1 MASRPDTDVPDG
13 VRPAMSS
20 ALATRPTSFLLA
32 WFYGAVFSKV
42 AVDPEWVRELRALSD
57 RGSVVYVL
65 RSRSYLD
72 FFALSYFVD
81 RFALPTIAFVMHLGL
96 WLLEPFLRGTFWSGL
111 FGKRPPERATLE
123 QAVRD
128 GRSALLFLRAPAA
141 VGLAGR
147 TRRGEAV
154 SLDHV
159 RWLVEEQRKS
169 ERPILL
175 VPQVIVWGRSP
186 DQVETGV
193 FDQLF
198 GRSDYPGR
206 FRVFAQFFWY
216 LRRAILRAGEPL
228 DLARILAD
236 NDALG
241 AQKLDEEALVN
252 RIHWT
257 LATRLD
263 RERRVILGPRARSPE
278 RTIEEVLR
286 HPHVRSAIDDAAQRE
301 KKPVDEVTA
310 VARRD
315 MVRLAARPAPWLFPW
330 AERVMDAVFNRIYD
344 GIEVDEEGLKRIREA
359 ARTGPVVL
367 LPSHKSHLDYL
378 LMSYVCWRAGMAIPL
393 IAAGDNL
400 AFWPAGPM
408 LRRFGAFFIRRSFGG
423 ARLYTTLVDTYLRK
437 LLSQW
442 TTIEFFIEGG
452 RSRTG
457 KLLSPKLGLLTMI
470 TEAAESTA
478 TDVAYVPISIGYERV
493 VEERSFVHELSG
505 GEKKAEDAGQLASS
519 LPRVLAS
526 RYGRAYIQVGE
537 IQRFRSSKAPA
548 IEPSSDEPRDNPRPE
563 SVRPPSAKRA
573 LIDRANA
580 RRAEA
585 QVLADRVMREINR
598 ATPVT
603 PAALVATALLSC
615 RRGGMPRE
623 ELLEHIDALVSDLRA
638 AGARF
643 ASALAVGYEGG
654 RRPYRVDAIDQVIAL
669 FVDGKSLEVH
679 GPAHDAIYHVPEARR
694 IALDYYKNNLLHF
707 FVPRS
712 IVATAA
718 LAATSRDASAA
729 TTAHE
734 RSATVRAVR
743 EEYDALCAMF
753 AKEFAFDSDRER
765 EFSSALAGATSRGDL
780 VLDGARERVTIA
792 DRAAIERLR
801 FDAGML
807 RNFVEA
813 WWLTARAA
821 ELLDKGSIP
830 AKELVNKALSLG
842 QRWLLTG
849 ELTRREAVTRP
860 LVERAFAQWREAG
873 VLVGGDSGP
882 QRRTE
887 RFSERSALD
896 ALVREVGRY
905 L

>member
-1 MASRPDTDVPDG
+1 MTSRPDTDVPG
-13 VRPAMSS
+13 GAPSTTS
-20 ALATRPTSFLLA
+20 GALVPRPTSFVLA

-96 WLLEPFLRGTFWSGL
+96 WLLEPLLRGTFWSGL
-111 FGKRPPERATLE
+111 FGKRPPERSTLE

-141 VGLAGR
+141 VGR

-159 RWLVEEQRKS
+159 RWLVEEQRRS
-169 ERPILL
+169 DRPILL

-186 DQVETGV
+186 DHVETGV
-193 FDQLF
+193 FDQIF
-198 GRSDYPGR
+198 GRRDYPGR

-228 DLARILAD
+228 DLRQILHD

-241 AQKLDEEALVN
+241 AQKLDDEALVN
-252 RIHWT
+252 RVHWI

-286 HPHVRSAIDDAAQRE
+286 HPHVRAAIDDAVQRE
-301 KKPVDEVTA
+301 KKSADEVTA
-310 VARRD
+310 GARRE

-330 AERVMDAVFNRIYD
+330 AEKVMDAVFNRIYD
-344 GIEVDEEGLKRIREA
+344 GIEVDEDGLKRVREA
-359 ARTGPVVL
+359 ARQGPVVL

-400 AFWPAGPM
+400 AFWPAGPV

-457 KLLSPKLGLLTMI
+457 KLLAPKLGLLTMI

-537 IQRFRSSKAPA
+537 IQRFRSAKENAHT
-548 IEPSSDEPRDNPRPE
+548 ESSAEAQVGQRRE

-573 LIDRANA
+573 LIERANA

-585 QVLADRVMREINR
+585 QVLADTVMREINR
-598 ATPVT
+598 VTPVT
-603 PAALVATALLSC
+603 PAALVATALLSR

-638 AGARF
+638 SGARF

-654 RRPYRVDAIDQVIAL
+654 NRPYRVDAIDQVIAL

-707 FVPRS
+707 FVARA

-718 LAATSRDASAA
+718 LAATQAGGASS
-729 TTAHE
+729 TAHE
-734 RSATVRAVR
+734 RSAPVRAVR

-753 AKEFAFDSDRER
+753 SKEFSFDADRER
-765 EFSSALAGATSRGDL
+765 EFSSALAGAVARREL
-780 VLDGARERVTIA
+780 VIDGASATIP
-792 DRAAIERLR
+792 DRAAVERLR

-813 WWLTARAA
+813 WWLTARAT

-860 LVERAFAQWREAG
+860 LIERAFAQWREAG

-887 RFSERSALD
+887 RFSERSAVD